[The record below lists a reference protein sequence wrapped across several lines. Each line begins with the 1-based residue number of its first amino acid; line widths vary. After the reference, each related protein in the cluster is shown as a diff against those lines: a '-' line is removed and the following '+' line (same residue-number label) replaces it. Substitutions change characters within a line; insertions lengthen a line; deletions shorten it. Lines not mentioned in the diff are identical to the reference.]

1 MLRRLIAAPCFPS
14 LIVGACCRDCFYVY
28 FTHRFRAMFGRS
40 KLVRSGDKVK
50 STPPTPVNIVLWF
63 ALHITIMGGSLWAFT
78 PILSLDQHLGM
89 AHRSMQLRCVWKPLL
104 PLVTWERGGGGS
116 CLFSAVRNLSVTWE
130 ALTYECVFV
139 RHWEM
144 GIPRLLDK
152 KFAVPLADIHTQG
165 GSCLL
170 NP

>member
-104 PLVTWERGGGGS
+104 PLVTWERGGGGGGGFLPVLCREKS
-116 CLFSAVRNLSVTWE
+116 VCHMRGTYVWVCVCKALRNGDS
-130 ALTYECVFV
+130 
-139 RHWEM
+139 
-144 GIPRLLDK
+144 
-152 KFAVPLADIHTQG
+152 
-165 GSCLL
+165 
-170 NP
+170 